1 MLKTKYL
8 LIATILLLA
17 VGCGHRKEESL
28 KNVDDLAL
36 SNRIDSLGRA
46 FTDSASVLR
55 IIVMD
60 STGRLVVNS
69 IVGDDGRAT
78 PNDEIVITPGELM
91 FPIMLATLDEEIDT
105 TSLMVRV
112 GRKEYDNGCMI
123 ADTYVPIDPCTDL
136 TCDSLPVMRAMEVHT
151 HVAMTELGWM
161 FYQNRRGLLKERI
174 SEMLPGVEFTS
185 LCAESST
192 FESDFDFGSCCRGE
206 RMKVPLVS
214 LMKCYLR
221 NDVASFVRSGRIIS
235 WETVEIDGKESV
247 ICIGYSADGR
257 YAALIIVSHNPMPS
271 AVFEQLFR
279 K

>member
-1 MLKTKYL
+1 MKTRNL
-8 LIATILLLA
+8 LIASLLLII
-17 VGCGHRKEESL
+17 VGCGQKGTSL
-28 KNVDDLAL
+28 LSNVDDQAL
-36 SNRIDSLGRA
+36 SARIDSIKQTFA
-46 FTDSASVLR
+46 DSSSMLR
-55 IIVMD
+55 IMVMD
-60 STGRLVVNS
+60 STGQLVVNS
-69 IVGDDGRAT
+69 IVGDDGSAT
-78 PNDEIVITPGELM
+78 PNNEITITPGELM
-91 FPIMLATLDEEIDT
+91 FPIMLATLGEEVDT
-105 TSLMVRV
+105 ATLMLRI
-112 GRKEYDNGCMI
+112 GRKEYGGCMI
-123 ADTYVPIDPCTDL
+123 ADGHVPNNPYTNL
-136 TCDSLPVMRAMEVHT
+136 PCDSLSVMQAMEVHS

-235 WETVEIDGKESV
+235 WETVEIDGKESD
-247 ICIGYSADGR
+247 ICIGYSPDR
-257 YAALIIVSHNPMPS
+257 CYVALIIVSHNPMPS